1 MKKITAIGAFLVGAL
16 LILFIVM
23 PFLQRL
29 NELEH
34 QQNAALSESTQSSES
49 SSSLVP
55 ENYQPVGAERIIA
68 AAQAVTPKNGEPI
81 KVGLLQIMDHPSLD
95 DIRYGIID
103 QLAHRGY
110 INGVNIDIDYK
121 NGNGDQNTM
130 KSIADQFMAD
140 GDDILIGIATPAA
153 QALQNAS
160 QGKTPVVFAGVSDPL
175 GAKLVT
181 SLEKPGANITGATFS
196 NSDEGTLGIIGDI
209 TPHVRTIGVLYN
221 TSEQNAAQEVA
232 NFKPLAAAAGYT
244 VKEATITSTNDL
256 AQVAE
261 QLASEVDAIF
271 VPQDN
276 TIAGAMPT
284 LISVTNAHK
293 IPVYPV
299 VDAMVEAG
307 GLATVGLNQ
316 YLWGADSGTVVADI
330 LEGAD
335 PAGYAV
341 KVSAAVNTFIN
352 THEATVLGITIPE
365 EILKEA
371 IDLSPSK

>member
-16 LILFIVM
+16 VILFLMM
-23 PFLQRL
+23 PYLQRL

-34 QQNAALSESTQSSES
+34 QQKSAPSSAQSLEASRN
-49 SSSLVP
+49 LVP
-55 ENYQPVGAERIIA
+55 ENYQPIGAERIIA
-68 AAQAVTPKNGEPI
+68 AAQAVTIKNGEPI
-81 KVGLLQIMDHPSLD
+81 KIGLLQMMDHPSLD

-140 GDDILIGIATPAA
+140 GSDIVIGIATPAA

-160 QGKTPVVFAGVSDPL
+160 QGNIPVIFAGVSDPL

-196 NSDEGTLGIIGDI
+196 NNNEGTLGFIGDI
-209 TPHVRTIGVLYN
+209 TPHVKTIGVLYN
-221 TSEQNAAQEVA
+221 TSEQNAAQEIA

-299 VDAMVEAG
+299 VDAMVESG

-316 YLWGADSGTVVADI
+316 YLWGADSGTVAADI
-330 LEGAD
+330 LQGAK
-335 PAGYAV
+335 PAEYAV
-341 KVSAAVNTFIN
+341 KVSEASNTFIN
-352 THEATVLGITIPE
+352 THEAAALGITIPE
-365 EILKEA
+365 DIVKEA
-371 IDLSPSK
+371 IDLSPTK